1 METAFPDRAPPC
13 LKCVHFFVTFHP
25 SFPRGCRMFGVQTAG
40 MPSQEVFLA
49 TGRHCPQFV
58 PNPKIKKS

>member
-1 METAFPDRAPPC
+1 
-13 LKCVHFFVTFHP
+13 
-25 SFPRGCRMFGVQTAG
+25 MFGVQTAG
-40 MPSQEVFLA
+40 MLSQEVFLA